1 MRIMIVVLALVAA
14 GCGSAIEGLTEE
26 AIERGLEAS
35 GEDVGDVDID
45 LDEDSG
51 EFRVESDDG
60 TFSVGGGEVPDGLEL
75 DLPDG
80 GEVVS
85 SLTTP
90 DLVQVSLQYPG
101 GQFDDL
107 VDFYDQRLAD
117 WDRSESTFT
126 NDGTE
131 IRNVSWRG
139 EENQTFA
146 QVVTCFDT
154 DGEATLA
161 CVTVAQDV
169 GG

>member
-1 MRIMIVVLALVAA
+1 MRIMIVLVALLVAA
-14 GCGSAIEGLTEE
+14 CGSAIEGLTEE

-35 GEDVGDVDID
+35 GEDVGDVDINI
-45 LDEDSG
+45 DEDSG
-51 EFRVESDDG
+51 EFSVESDDG
-60 TFSVGGGEVPDGLEL
+60 SFSFGGGEVPEGLTIE
-75 DLPDG
+75 LPDG

-85 SLTTP
+85 SLTTN
-90 DLVQVSLQYPG
+90 DIVQVSLQYPDDE
-101 GQFDDL
+101 FDDL
-107 VDFYDQRLAD
+107 VGFYDGRLAD

-139 EENQTFA
+139 EENQTFV
-146 QVVTCFDT
+146 QVVTCFDM

-161 CVTVAQDV
+161 CVTIAEET